1 VVLNA
6 FEEGSADI
14 TLAYFPGAYASLK
27 EKPYYQEVVQN
38 LMRTNMMF
46 NQRQSR

>member
-6 FEEGSADI
+6 MEEGSADI
-14 TLAYFPGAYASLK
+14 TLASFPGSYASLK

-38 LMRTNMMF
+38 LMRVNE
-46 NQRQSR
+46 QALQPR